1 METSKLT
8 RQIQKSKIRVMYDLA
23 RKKENVLNFTVGEP
37 DFMTPKE
44 IVEVSNRYF
53 SEGYTKYTPNEGVR
67 ELTEAI
73 AQKYE
78 SGWPCRRLWTRGMK
92 F

>member
-53 SEGYTKYTPNEGVR
+53 
-67 ELTEAI
+67 
-73 AQKYE
+73 
-78 SGWPCRRLWTRGMK
+78 
-92 F
+92 